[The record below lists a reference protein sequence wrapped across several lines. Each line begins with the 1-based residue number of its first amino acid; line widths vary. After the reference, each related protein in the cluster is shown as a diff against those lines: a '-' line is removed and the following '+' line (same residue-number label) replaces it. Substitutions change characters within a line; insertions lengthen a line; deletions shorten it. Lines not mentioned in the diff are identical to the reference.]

1 MNLEDTHLDVLI
13 KAQKAQGITD
23 RDLVKLAAISVPDLN
38 SLRAGRRE
46 PTALE
51 RVARTLSLRPDSVIA
66 LANGWW
72 SAPAVA
78 LPATV
83 LKFTTPFADMTVNHY
98 LVWDPKSLKAVAFD
112 TGTDADPLFAA
123 LQRHKLTLTHI
134 FLTHSHGDH
143 ILELDRILEKTKAE
157 AFAPASEPVQ
167 GCKPVENS
175 KRMNIGSV
183 AIVAH
188 TVPGHSTGGT
198 VYEIKGMGTPIAVV
212 GDVIFAG
219 SIGGIRS
226 RYKPA
231 LDAIRAGVLALPP
244 ETILLPGH
252 GPITTVAHELAHNP
266 FFP

>member
-66 LANGWW
+66 LANGCW

-175 KRMNIGSV
+175 KRMNIGSL

-198 VYEIKGMGTPIAVV
+198 VYEIKGMEAPIAVV

-231 LDAIRAGVLALPP
+231 LDAIRAGVLTLPP
-244 ETILLPGH
+244 ETLLLPGH

>member
-23 RDLVKLAAISVPDLN
+23 RDLVKLAGITVPDLN
-38 SLRAGRRE
+38 NLRAGRRE

-66 LANGWW
+66 LANGAW

-123 LQRHKLTLTHI
+123 LTRHKLTLDKI
-134 FLTHSHGDH
+134 LLTHSHGDH
-143 ILELDRILEKTKAE
+143 ILELDRIREKTKAK
-157 AFAPASEPVQ
+157 AFAPEAEPVDECQ
-167 GCKPVENS
+167 PVGNG
-175 KRMNIGSV
+175 KRLKVSALTIT
-183 AIVAH
+183 AH
-188 TVPGHSTGGT
+188 TVPGHSQGGT
-198 VYEIKGMGTPIAVV
+198 VYEIKGLDTPLAVV

-219 SIGGIRS
+219 SVGGIRS
-226 RYKPA
+226 RYRPA
-231 LDAIRAGVLALPP
+231 LESIRAGVLTLPA

-252 GPITTVAHELAHNP
+252 GPLTTVAHELAHNP

>member
-23 RDLVKLAAISVPDLN
+23 RDLVKLAGITVPDLN

-66 LANGWW
+66 LANGAWN
-72 SAPAVA
+72 APAVA

-123 LQRHKLTLTHI
+123 LARHKLALEKI
-134 FLTHSHGDH
+134 LLTHSHGDH
-143 ILELDRILEKTKAE
+143 ILELDRIREKTKAE
-157 AFAPASEPVQ
+157 AYAPEAEPVD
-167 GCKPVENS
+167 GCQAVGNG
-175 KRMNIGSV
+175 KRLKVGALTIT
-183 AIVAH
+183 AH
-188 TVPGHSTGGT
+188 TVPGHSQGGT
-198 VYEIKGMGTPIAVV
+198 VYEIKGLETPLAVV

-219 SIGGIRS
+219 SVGGIRS
-226 RYKPA
+226 RYRPA
-231 LDAIRAGVLALPP
+231 LESIRAGVLTLPA

-252 GPITTVAHELAHNP
+252 GPLTTVAHELAHNP

>member
-23 RDLVKLAAISVPDLN
+23 RDLIKMAEITVPDLN
-38 SLRAGRRE
+38 NLRAGRRE

-51 RVARTLSLRPDSVIA
+51 RVARTLGLRSESVIA
-66 LANGWW
+66 LANGTW

-112 TGTDADPLFAA
+112 AGTDADPLFAA
-123 LQRHKLTLTHI
+123 LDRHKLTLEKI
-134 FLTHSHGDH
+134 LLTHSHGDH
-143 ILELDRILEKTKAE
+143 VLELDRIREKTKAE
-157 AFAPASEPVQ
+157 SFAPEAEPLDGSQ
-167 GCKPVENS
+167 PVPNALRF
-175 KRMNIGSV
+175 KVGALTIT
-183 AIVAH
+183 AH
-188 TVPGHSTGGT
+188 TVPGHSLGGT
-198 VYEIKGMGTPIAVV
+198 VYEVKGLEAPLAVV

-219 SIGGIRS
+219 SVGGIRS
-226 RYKPA
+226 RYRPA
-231 LDAIRAGVLALPP
+231 LEAIRAGVLSLTPD
-244 ETILLPGH
+244 TILLPGH
-252 GPITTVAHELAHNP
+252 GPVTTVSHELSQNP

>member
-23 RDLVKLAAISVPDLN
+23 RDLVKLAGITVPDPN

-66 LANGWW
+66 LANGAW

-112 TGTDADPLFAA
+112 TGTDADPLFA
-123 LQRHKLTLTHI
+123 
-134 FLTHSHGDH
+134 
-143 ILELDRILEKTKAE
+143 
-157 AFAPASEPVQ
+157 
-167 GCKPVENS
+167 
-175 KRMNIGSV
+175 
-183 AIVAH
+183 
-188 TVPGHSTGGT
+188 
-198 VYEIKGMGTPIAVV
+198 
-212 GDVIFAG
+212 
-219 SIGGIRS
+219 SIS
-226 RYKPA
+226 
-231 LDAIRAGVLALPP
+231 
-244 ETILLPGH
+244 
-252 GPITTVAHELAHNP
+252 
-266 FFP
+266 

>member
-1 MNLEDTHLDVLI
+1 MNLEDTHLDVLL
-13 KAQKAQGITD
+13 KAQKALGITD
-23 RDLVKLAAISVPDLN
+23 RDLIRLSEISVPDLN
-38 SLRAGRRE
+38 NLRAGKRE
-46 PTALE
+46 PTAIE
-51 RVARTLSLRPDSVIA
+51 KIAKTLNLRPQAVAD
-66 LANGWW
+66 LANGCWF
-72 SAPAVA
+72 APAAA
-78 LPATV
+78 LPPHV
-83 LKFTTPFADMTVNHY
+83 LMFTTPFDDMKVNHY
-98 LVWDPKSLKAVAFD
+98 IVWDPLTLKAVAFD
-112 TGTDADPLFAA
+112 AGTNADPLFAA

-157 AFAPASEPVQ
+157 AFAPESEPVQ
-167 GCKPVENS
+167 GCKPVQNS
-175 KRMNIGSV
+175 KKMKIGSLT
-183 AIVAH
+183 IVAH

-198 VYEIKGMGTPIAVV
+198 VYEIKGMETPIAVV

-226 RYKPA
+226 RYRRA
-231 LDAIRAGVLALPP
+231 LEAIRAGVLSLPP